1 MLVAETH
8 DLTIGYRGHAVVRQA
23 SWSIQAGEI
32 AGLLGVSGSG
42 KSTFGRALLGR
53 LPPGAAIFSG
63 RFTRQGRAALIPQE
77 PALALSP
84 FLRAGVQVRDCT
96 PDPGTSRSAIL
107 ELFARLGLDQPE
119 RIERSYPHQ
128 LSGGQQQRVAWA
140 QALIQRPAL
149 LIADEPT
156 TALDPIRQ
164 RELASLITGLAREQG
179 CAILWISHDPHL
191 LRAITSRLAV
201 MHEGRFVE
209 QGTTADV
216 LDHPAQP
223 YTRQLCEASR

>member
-1 MLVAETH
+1 
-8 DLTIGYRGHAVVRQA
+8 
-23 SWSIQAGEI
+23 
-32 AGLLGVSGSG
+32 LLGH
-42 KSTFGRALLGR
+42 
-53 LPPGAAIFSG
+53 LPPGAAILSG
-63 RFTRQGRAALIPQE
+63 SITRYGRAALIPQE

-84 FLRAGVQVRDCT
+84 FLRAGVQVRDCAR
-96 PDPGTSRSAIL
+96 DNGTSRPAIL
-107 ELFARLGLDQPE
+107 DLFARLGLDQPE

-164 RELASLITGLAREQG
+164 QELASLITALAREQG

-191 LRAITSRLAV
+191 LRALTSRLAV

-209 QGTTADV
+209 LGPTAEV
-216 LDHPAQP
+216 LDHPTQP
-223 YTRQLCEASR
+223 HTRLLCEASR